1 MSTSK
6 RGIAKI
12 SRTLVESAFAPK
24 LRNGYCPRKIALD
37 TIKTS
42 PAFHNPQKWIS
53 KFKFI
58 KESERIQSYKA
69 LEQSCFAQVL
79 SSPPRMTHA
88 TRTVVPRDLLI
99 PFRIMRN
106 PMIIDN
112 KENASTGK
120 AEYQYIM
127 APFHPNEKKLPE
139 DPVAYYPRNR
149 SLLQEYPDSHNKEIS
164 ALRKY
169 SLNTNLYPNIKDWK
183 SVGWN
188 VNTAKVVEKISSDQ
202 VEKSLLELS
211 STFPDMNA
219 QSKVLLLFEDNK
231 EELIFLKNSSIAINL
246 ASMAQHNKKIKCN
259 LTDKF
264 PLGFIPINDQSL
276 KMIKELVAYCIFMDG
291 RV

>member
-6 RGIAKI
+6 RSIAKTP
-12 SRTLVESAFAPK
+12 RTLAESAFAPK
-24 LRNGYCPRKIALD
+24 LQNGYCPRKITFD
-37 TIKTS
+37 TIKRS

-53 KFKFI
+53 RFKFI

-69 LEQSCFAQVL
+69 LEQSCIAQVL

-106 PMIIDN
+106 PMNSDN

-120 AEYQYIM
+120 IDYQYIM

-149 SLLQEYPDSHNKEIS
+149 SLLQKYPDSQNKEIS

-169 SLNTNLYPNIKDWK
+169 SVNTNLYPNIKDWK

-188 VNTAKVVEKISSDQ
+188 VNTAKVVERISSDQ
-202 VEKSLLELS
+202 VEKSLLELP
-211 STFPDMNA
+211 STVPDMNA
-219 QSKVLLLFEDNK
+219 QSKLLLFEDDK
-231 EELIFLKNSSIAINL
+231 EELIVLKNSSIAINL
-246 ASMAQHNKKIKCN
+246 ASMAQHNKKVKCN

-276 KMIKELVAYCIFMDG
+276 RMIKELVAYCIFMDG